1 MNLNDLNPMQRR
13 AAETLEGPVLI
24 LAGAG
29 SGKTRTLT
37 YRVANL
43 LEHGVKAWHILALTF
58 TNKAA
63 REMRERIER
72 LAGADAGEAWIGTFH
87 SICCRILRRDI
98 EKLGYERSFTIY
110 DDDDQQRVIK
120 AVLKELDIDEK
131 FLPPKAVSA
140 DISDAKNR
148 LLSPDEWLQKR
159 GGDYRSQKTHD
170 VMTRYEQRLRAAN
183 ALDFDDLLVKTL
195 QLFVE
200 HPPVLE
206 YYQGRFQY
214 VHVDEYQDT
223 NYAQYQLVRLITRE
237 SRNLCVVGDDDQ
249 SIYGWRGA
257 DIRNILDFEKDFPD
271 TTVIKL
277 EQNYRSTAN
286 ILDAANQII
295 AHNEGRKEKELWTED
310 GEGEKI
316 TLYAAADERD
326 EAAWICQRIR
336 QLQRG
341 GTPYGSIAIL
351 YRMHALSRVLEETL
365 MRAGIPYHV
374 YGGTRFYDRREVR
387 DVLAYLRVIQNPADD
402 ISLSR
407 IINVPKRAIG
417 DSTVEQ
423 LTQYARQN
431 NMSLYAA
438 VAAPP
443 DTLASRARKS
453 VNDFSSLIVSL
464 LLAKETLP
472 LSEFVQKVID
482 DSGLIAQYQKEEN
495 EENQARIENIR
506 EFMGAVTEF
515 EQKSEDK
522 SLFAFLENVALVT
535 ELDNQ
540 DSAPSFVTMMT
551 LHSAKGLEYDAVF
564 MSGMEEGIFP
574 SARAMQEDNRVEEER
589 RLCYVGVTRARK
601 LLHLSYARRRML
613 FNQMQFNAPS
623 CFLQEIPQRLIR
635 EEQSSAAQSASYGYG
650 APAARGAGWGSYGGS
665 GMRRQGGYQD
675 NESRPQYGYGDTMP
689 QRRAPAPKAPARPAQ
704 QPWNIPGVQRGF
716 VASPARSVQVQL
728 FKVGDKVQ
736 HPKFGNGVIREV
748 TGSGDVARLHIV
760 FPVFGEKVLAQSIA
774 PIVKIEE

>member
-13 AAETLEGPVLI
+13 AAERLEGPVLI

-271 TTVIKL
+271 ATVIKL

-387 DVLAYLRVIQNPADD
+387 DVLAYLRLIQNPADD

-431 NMSLYAA
+431 DMSLYAA

-589 RLCYVGVTRARK
+589 RLCYVGVTRARR

-613 FNQMQFNAPS
+613 FNQLQFNAPS
-623 CFLQEIPQRLIR
+623 CFLQEIPKRLIR

-650 APAARGAGWGSYGGS
+650 APAARGASWGSYGGS

-675 NESRPQYGYGDTMP
+675 NESRPQYGYGDTVP

-716 VASPARSVQVQL
+716 VPSPARSVQVQL

-736 HPKFGNGVIREV
+736 HPKFGKGVIREV
-748 TGSGDVARLHIV
+748 TGSGDAARLHIV